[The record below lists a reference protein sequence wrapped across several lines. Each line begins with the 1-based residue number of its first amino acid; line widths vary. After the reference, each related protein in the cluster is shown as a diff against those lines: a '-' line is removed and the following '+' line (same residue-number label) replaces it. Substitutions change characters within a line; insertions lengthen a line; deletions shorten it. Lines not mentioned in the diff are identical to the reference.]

1 MKYIS
6 KLLID
11 LKVSARRVHVVSSG
25 NVSFS
30 LTAVRSPG
38 SLEKGVK

>member
-1 MKYIS
+1 MKYMS
-6 KLLID
+6 KPLID
-11 LKVSARRVHVVSSG
+11 LKVSASQVHVVSSG

-38 SLEKGVK
+38 SLEKGVE